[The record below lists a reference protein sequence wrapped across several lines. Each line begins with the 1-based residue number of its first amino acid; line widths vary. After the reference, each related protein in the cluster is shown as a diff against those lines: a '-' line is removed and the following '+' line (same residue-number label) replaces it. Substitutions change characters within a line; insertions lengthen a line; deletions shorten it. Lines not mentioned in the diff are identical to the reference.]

1 MTKKK
6 RVSSSSYT
14 SKKMTQLDISEKKR
28 KTESNDDSS
37 LLPVTLLGGFLGSG
51 KTTLLKHI
59 LESKQEGNNNFRC
72 AVIVNDVA
80 ELNVDKALI
89 DQSSIVQSGDVI
101 AMENGCVCCTL
112 QGDLIEQIIGL
123 ASKKEYDDFDM
134 KEKRVF
140 DYMIIEAS
148 GIAEPSEI
156 AKVFEE
162 CEEDHDHEAE
172 HGDDNNVALHQ
183 VARLDTCVTVVD
195 AADFFSKL
203 ESVQTVKDTSTHA
216 QLIVEQIEYC
226 NVVVINKTDLVSED
240 QVEKIIDHITLLNP
254 KAKVLTAKQSAVDVK
269 EVVNTKLYNVQ
280 DFKHFL
286 SHEIEEEEEKQCC
299 KSSVA
304 KGESPCC
311 RRARTIDT
319 GLSQVLLT
327 SKKLAKTRHEA
338 RFGIS
343 SFLYKARRPFHST
356 RFHVDFIA
364 KYFQFID
371 PVEEEE
377 YCKEEEKEPDDTG
390 DDNKDTV
397 VDDGEEQLS
406 PEEELKLLQETA
418 ALKSKLR
425 QEEFGSV
432 LRSKGFVWTAH
443 SHDMIVVYQQA
454 NNAVTMD
461 FEDQWDVL
469 NAKAW
474 VGTDDEKA
482 VLRKH
487 FIKDNPY
494 GDRRQELVFI
504 GQNMNH
510 AAVQKLLDSCLLTDE
525 EFALGVDG
533 WKATIGDAFINEG
546 V

>member
-6 RVSSSSYT
+6 RVSSSSHT

-226 NVVVINKTDLVSED
+226 NVVVINKTDLVLED

-356 RFHVDFIA
+356 RFHVDFVA

-377 YCKEEEKEPDDTG
+377 YCEEEEKESDDTG
-390 DDNKDTV
+390 DDNKDTD

-425 QEEFGSV
+425 QKEFGSV

-546 V
+546 E